1 VTVRQR
7 AEDRF
12 GRTVAEVILPDGTL
26 LNQELVRGG
35 LAW

>member
-7 AEDRF
+7 DEDRF
-12 GRTVAEVILPDGTL
+12 GRPVAEVILPDGTS
-26 LNQELVRGG
+26 LNPELVRGG